1 MSIIKVGS
9 GSYSKILDYRQFK
22 LARDTQPS
30 LFCCSVSY
38 EEVKKVQ
45 QPRLQVHGLLPPPYY
60 CGRQLRQK
68 KEDFQLPYDLWWLS
82 AHKQLPGRDV
92 VATWN
97 YKRIKNNVFFDI
109 KPVANF
115 EAQACHCRH
124 GNSSPGIN
132 VLKPIYFL
140 ADTLRQN
147 KLERLSFC

>member
-1 MSIIKVGS
+1 
-9 GSYSKILDYRQFK
+9 
-22 LARDTQPS
+22 
-30 LFCCSVSY
+30 
-38 EEVKKVQ
+38 
-45 QPRLQVHGLLPPPYY
+45 
-60 CGRQLRQK
+60 
-68 KEDFQLPYDLWWLS
+68 
-82 AHKQLPGRDV
+82 LPGRDV

-132 VLKPIYFL
+132 VTKRIYFL

-147 KLERLSFC
+147 KLERLSLVNIFRLGQRQ